1 MAVKALFFDLDGT
14 ISDTHAIHLANWL
27 ELLRPHG
34 IDVDMDLY
42 KEKLSGDRSVPEII
56 NDVLPDLS
64 DKEKEDLVEREES
77 GYRSRMTQTG
87 PITGLGDF
95 IKEAKNQGISVTLV
109 SNAPKEDARNSLE
122 GLGLREAFEPMIF
135 AEDVGVKKPDPATY
149 QEALRELEISP
160 EEALAFEDS
169 PTGVEG
175 AVEAGIPVVG
185 LSSTHAPNDLREAG
199 AEFIV
204 GDFVD
209 RELYERIGV

>member
-1 MAVKALFFDLDGT
+1 M
-14 ISDTHAIHLANWL
+14 
-27 ELLRPHG
+27 
-34 IDVDMDLY
+34 
-42 KEKLSGDRSVPEII
+42 
-56 NDVLPDLS
+56 
-64 DKEKEDLVEREES
+64 
-77 GYRSRMTQTG
+77 
-87 PITGLGDF
+87 
-95 IKEAKNQGISVTLV
+95 
-109 SNAPKEDARNSLE
+109 
-122 GLGLREAFEPMIF
+122 REAFEPMIF
-135 AEDVGVKKPDPATY
+135 AEDVGVKKPDPAPY

-175 AVEAGIPVVG
+175 AVEAGIPVIG